1 MQISG
6 EIIIENSTHRRCVNH
21 TSTHIFSHLRKT
33 ELNGPS
39 IIDGF
44 PHSPVYYGKARI
56 FYWKHEVFDNY
67 FPVEK
72 YCMNDNII
80 LVFDLNLEEQSE
92 VKFNNIQHIVIERFI
107 LGIPASVSI
116 LTGLLSALFILA
128 RKLSC
133 SKKSSVLEFT
143 INLVNHMQVVD
154 FVGKF
159 EDLNQSNLGQ

>member
-1 MQISG
+1 MQIKGRIKLHS
-6 EIIIENSTHRRCVNH
+6 STHKGCVNH
-21 TSTHIFSHLRKT
+21 TSTHIKSPLRKT

-44 PHSPVYYGKARI
+44 PQSPVLYGKASI
-56 FYWKHEVFDNY
+56 FYWKNEVFEKY
-67 FPVEK
+67 IPIEK

-159 EDLNQSNLGQ
+159 EDLNQTNLGQ